1 MTGLSPGRMMGS
13 SDADADADA
22 DAGTGTGAGAGA
34 GLATA
39 CIPVTLLSGFL
50 GAGKT
55 TWLNQQLTT
64 GRLPANSLIL
74 VNDFGRL
81 QIDASLIVAC
91 DEQIIRLADG
101 CICCTLGDSLA
112 AQLSDIARR
121 EQRPAAL
128 FVEGSGVADPRRLQA
143 AVRLN
148 RHFRL
153 AECLCVV
160 DASAA
165 ERLSREADTA
175 GLWRAQI
182 QAATR
187 VIINRQPGG
196 GLPTVLQQVL
206 GKRTVQAGKPC
217 GTAPPPSSGGGQ
229 LLKPSVQLA
238 GSYRMTSSDRPIG
251 DVGQSSAAASEG
263 RLLATV
269 VGDLHARSGLFAGGY
284 RMQGAWQGLSFVQEG
299 ALDPAALEA
308 VLAQHADVM
317 LRAKGW
323 LRCEPDGRWQVFQFT
338 PGQPRWL
345 PSSSRPGAGQ
355 LACVGRPGSRLRQ
368 CVAAMVA
375 LGLGLAG

>member
-1 MTGLSPGRMMGS
+1 MIARP
-13 SDADADADA
+13 DPAP
-22 DAGTGTGAGAGA
+22 
-34 GLATA
+34 A
-39 CIPVTLLSGFL
+39 CIPVTLLTGFL

-55 TWLNQQLTT
+55 SWLNQQLAA

-81 QIDASLIVAC
+81 QIDASLIVAQ

-101 CICCTLGDSLA
+101 CICCTLGDNLA

-121 EQRPAAL
+121 EVRPAAL
-128 FVEGSGVADPRRLQA
+128 YIEGSGVADPRRLQA

-148 RHFRL
+148 RHFSL

-182 QAATR
+182 QAASR
-187 VIINRQPGG
+187 VIINRQPVT
-196 GLPTVLQQVL
+196 GLPAVLQQVL
-206 GKRTVQAGKPC
+206 GMSA
-217 GTAPPPSSGGGQ
+217 APAEAVPLTPPAS
-229 LLKPSVQLA
+229 LELH
-238 GSYRMTSSDRPIG
+238 RMTSPAHEPATMVAASPLHGGGGTREPGPTGSARRIG
-251 DVGQSSAAASEG
+251 DEAQSAVADAKDH
-263 RLLATV
+263 LLAMAGRQPGT
-269 VGDLHARSGLFAGGY
+269 RSELFAGGY
-284 RMQGAWQGLSFVQEG
+284 RMQGTWQGLSFSQQG
-299 ALDPAALEA
+299 ALEPAALEA
-308 VLAQHADVM
+308 VLAQYADVV

-345 PSSSRPGAGQ
+345 PSSHRPEAGQ

-368 CVAAMVA
+368 CVAALLA
-375 LGLGLAG
+375 LGLGVSKP

>member
-1 MTGLSPGRMMGS
+1 MTGLSSGRVTGP

-22 DAGTGTGAGAGA
+22 DAGAGA

-39 CIPVTLLSGFL
+39 CIPVTLLTGFL

-55 TWLNQQLTT
+55 TWLNQQLAA

-81 QIDASLIVAC
+81 QIDASLIVAR

-101 CICCTLGDSLA
+101 CICCTLGDNLA

-121 EQRPAAL
+121 EVRPAAL
-128 FVEGSGVADPRRLQA
+128 YIEGSGVADPRRLQA
-143 AVRLN
+143 AVQLN
-148 RHFRL
+148 RHFSL

-160 DASAA
+160 DASSA

-182 QAATR
+182 EAATR
-187 VIINRQPGG
+187 VIINRQPAG

-206 GKRTVQAGKPC
+206 GRRTVQADEPC

-229 LLKPSVQLA
+229 LLTPSVQLV
-238 GSYRMTSSDRPIG
+238 GPYRMTSSDRPIG

-269 VGDLHARSGLFAGGY
+269 AGDLHARSGLFDGGY

-299 ALDPAALEA
+299 MLDPAALEA

-323 LRCEPDGRWQVFQFT
+323 LRCEPDGRWQMFQFT

-345 PSSSRPGAGQ
+345 PSSPRPGAGQ
-355 LACVGRPGSRLRQ
+355 LACVGRHGSRLRQ
-368 CVAAMVA
+368 CVAALLA
-375 LGLGLAG
+375 LGLGPAD